1 MDAGSLYVRVFLGAR
16 PFESSQLD
24 DLAERMNATHLLS
37 GNRRD
42 RYFTTRV
49 GVPALSLGN
58 KVLFGTSY
66 YENLTE
72 KQRLAVAA
80 HEFAHMLEHKGR
92 QNRRIIVPCLVVPL
106 VLAAVAIGITGSILL
121 SELSMLTGF
130 LGTFLVMNRLNAGR
144 SRHEELKCDSLAASF
159 VDGNELI
166 SAIETWEKLGKPRSR
181 RGKAFPGSRS
191 HPTLDQ
197 RIETVGAVAPSSERQ
212 SEQV

>member
-1 MDAGSLYVRVFLGAR
+1 VDVGSLYVRVFLGAR

-24 DLAERMNATHLLS
+24 DLAERMDATHLLS

-49 GVPALSLGN
+49 AVPALSLGN
-58 KVLFGTSY
+58 KVLFGATY

-92 QNRRIIVPCLVVPL
+92 QNRRTIVPCLVVPL
-106 VLAAVAIGITGSILL
+106 VLAAAAIGFTGSILL

-130 LGTFLVMNRLNAGR
+130 LGTFLVMNRLNAGH
-144 SRHEELKCDSLAASF
+144 SKHEELKCDSLAASF

-166 SAIETWEKLGKPRSR
+166 SAIQTWETLGKPGSQR
-181 RGKAFPGSRS
+181 RKTFPGSSS

-197 RIETVGAVAPSSERQ
+197 RIETVGAVAAISERR
-212 SEQV
+212 SEKA